1 MIKAVLFD
9 LDGTIANTLQDLADA
24 SNYALASFGFPTYE
38 TDRYRYFVGRGIPN
52 LIKAIVPKDN
62 GDAETLTAVKAKFF
76 EYYDVHYADNTCV
89 YEGVPQLFE
98 TLKAMGIKFAVVT
111 NKAHSA
117 AKEVVKRLYGDTIS
131 VVVGQTDDVPVKPS
145 PEMPTSA
152 AKQLGV
158 DTVECLF
165 VGDSGVDC
173 QTGVNCGA
181 VSVGVLWGFRERD
194 ELLEN
199 GAKYVI
205 DDPNSI
211 IEIIKELNNG
221 K

>member
-24 SNYALASFGFPTYE
+24 SNFALASFGFPTYE

-52 LIKAIVPKDN
+52 LIKAIVPAEH
-62 GDAETLTAVKAKFF
+62 GDEKTLTAVKAKFF

-89 YEGVPQLFE
+89 YEGVPQLFT
-98 TLKAMGIKFAVVT
+98 TLKSMGIKFAVVT

-117 AKEVVKRLYGDTIS
+117 AVEVVKRLYGDTIN
-131 VVVGQTDDVPVKPS
+131 VVVGQTDDVPVKPA
-145 PEMPTSA
+145 PQMPSNA

-158 DTVECLF
+158 DTTECLF

-199 GAKYVI
+199 GAKYII
-205 DDPNSI
+205 DKPHSI
-211 IEIIKELNNG
+211 VEIIKELNDV

>member
-24 SNYALASFGFPTYE
+24 SNFALASFGFPTYE
-38 TDRYRYFVGRGIPN
+38 TDRYKYFVGRGIPN
-52 LIKAIVPKDN
+52 LIKAIVPPEH
-62 GDAETLTAVKAKFF
+62 GDEKTLAAVKAKFF
-76 EYYDVHYADNTCV
+76 EYYDLHYADNTCV
-89 YEGVPQLFE
+89 YEGVPQLFT
-98 TLKAMGIKFAVVT
+98 TLKTMGIKFAVVT

-117 AKEVVKRLYGDTIS
+117 AVEVVKRLYGDTIS
-131 VVVGQTDDVPVKPS
+131 VVVGQTDDVPVKPA
-145 PEMPTSA
+145 PQMPSNA

-158 DTVECLF
+158 DTTECLF

-199 GAKYVI
+199 GAKYII
-205 DDPNSI
+205 DKPYSI
-211 IEIIKELNNG
+211 VEIIKELNDV